1 MFRLHIL
8 FAWLLMAALPMQ
20 GFAAASMLFCCMGT
34 QHHGAPA
41 ADAPHD
47 HAAML
52 GQATVEHVQASA
64 MGATHGALSDA
75 RPATQH
81 DMQHKCSICAACCN
95 GAALIGLQQS
105 MAVAPAAQSELV
117 EPLVLIHT
125 IPSPVPEKPPRA

>member
-1 MFRLHIL
+1 MIRLRIL

-20 GFAAASMLFCCMGT
+20 GFAAASMLFCGMGA
-34 QHHGAPA
+34 QHHSAPA

-52 GQATVEHVQASA
+52 GQSAVAHAHTEAT
-64 MGATHGALSDA
+64 GATHGAL
-75 RPATQH
+75 PNTQNNK
-81 DMQHKCSICAACCN
+81 QHKCSICAACCN

-105 MAVAPAAQSELV
+105 LAVSPAAQAELA

-125 IPSPVPEKPPRA
+125 IPSPVPDKPPRA

>member
-1 MFRLHIL
+1 MLWSRIL
-8 FAWLLMAALPMQ
+8 LAWLLMAALPMQ
-20 GFAAASMLFCCMGT
+20 GFAAASMLFCGMGT

-64 MGATHGALSDA
+64 MGATHGALPDT

-81 DMQHKCSICAACCN
+81 DLQHTCSICAACCN
-95 GAALIGLQQS
+95 GAALIGLPQS
-105 MAVAPAAQSELV
+105 MAVAPAAQAELA
-117 EPLVLIHT
+117 ELLVLIHT
-125 IPSPVPEKPPRA
+125 IPSPVPDKPPRA